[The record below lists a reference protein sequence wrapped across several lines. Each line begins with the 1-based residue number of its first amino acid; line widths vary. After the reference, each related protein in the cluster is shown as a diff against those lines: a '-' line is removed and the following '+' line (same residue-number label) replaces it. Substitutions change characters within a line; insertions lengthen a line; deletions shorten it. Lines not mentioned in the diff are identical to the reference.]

1 MVALAKNKHRE
12 DSSTFNH
19 ANNNNQLIA
28 SKIQLSLAWHS
39 SVLLACF
46 DNFVLCCISP
56 NPFGSLKT
64 SKSYSV
70 FNMWLG
76 YCASDPNICKGQ
88 NPKLQHK
95 LSVSDK
101 SCIDFP
107 TGVLIGLPPPSNFL
121 SFLISESERVKN
133 KLQFSHEDS
142 LKLETNLK
150 QTKSYFCRRNMQQ
163 TQFFQTIIFIF
174 IVGHG
179 GQEGGVK

>member
-19 ANNNNQLIA
+19 VNNQLIA

-107 TGVLIGLPPPSNFL
+107 TGVLSGLPPRSNFL
-121 SFLISESERVKN
+121 SFLIAESERVKN

-150 QTKSYFCRRNMQQ
+150 QTKFHLYRIHKIPTSYRFNIGVFCTKSFHSLATNLQ
-163 TQFFQTIIFIF
+163 
-174 IVGHG
+174 
-179 GQEGGVK
+179 